1 MEPHLYTL
9 GKCLQENLHHC
20 CMTCPG
26 PSGQDRK
33 GEAGG
38 LEEQQSENHL
48 SVCLALLLIYQSQ
61 ARPLLGDGAQNTT
74 KKAPY
79 LMELRFQLERQAI
92 NRHSPKQ
99 MPNMSDND

>member
-1 MEPHLYTL
+1 MEPHQYTL
-9 GKCLQENLHHC
+9 GKRLEENLHQG
-20 CMTCPG
+20 CMTCPLS
-26 PSGQDRK
+26 SGQDQK

-48 SVCLALLLIYQSQ
+48 NVGLSVLLIYQSQ

-92 NRHSPKQ
+92 NKTPSQ
-99 MPNMSDND
+99 TDAY